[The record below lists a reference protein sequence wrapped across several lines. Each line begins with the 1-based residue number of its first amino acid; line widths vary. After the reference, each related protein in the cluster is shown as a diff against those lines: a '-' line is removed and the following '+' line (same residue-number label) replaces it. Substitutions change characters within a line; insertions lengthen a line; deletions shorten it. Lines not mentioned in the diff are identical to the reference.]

1 MSDNDFEVHEVTR
14 SGRKIG
20 AGVLDPKKVIKLK
33 FQEGMK
39 NSDIAEQFGV
49 TPQAVGQMIKRI
61 NKEAIGHIYSRGSDL
76 IESQVSVQ
84 MMIAGLMADASR
96 LLRDMQQVI
105 KNEDPDEWTKE
116 SADKRKI
123 LIATMAEIRAQLNM
137 YNQINDKIY
146 SVESNQEFQ
155 RIVIETIKDE
165 DPAVAKKIIERLYRR
180 QPLREFIGAA
190 RRSGEADS

>member
-1 MSDNDFEVHEVTR
+1 
-14 SGRKIG
+14 
-20 AGVLDPKKVIKLK
+20 
-33 FQEGMK
+33 
-39 NSDIAEQFGV
+39 
-49 TPQAVGQMIKRI
+49 
-61 NKEAIGHIYSRGSDL
+61 
-76 IESQVSVQ
+76 
-84 MMIAGLMADASR
+84 MADASR